1 MRLDTAINV
10 INDALFE
17 AGLINSAVSNPYT
30 STDANVVSMRYLLK
44 ALGEELVRL
53 RPWSHL
59 EKTYTFSTVN
69 GTGDYALPTD
79 FMSMSAS
86 TQWNRSTTLPL
97 AGPLSG
103 VGWQVLKSGNVLNPT
118 SYYFR
123 VYGNRLYLHPVP
135 SAAETI
141 AYEYSSAYW
150 VQPTGQTAPTAEAP
164 SASTDT
170 LWFDR
175 HLLIRGLKLKWH
187 ELKGMSTEVSRV
199 DYERALAA
207 AMGNDGA
214 RQELHL
220 APQVT
225 RRMPRL
231 PDTNWGGV

>member
-1 MRLDTAINV
+1 MRLDTALNV
-10 INDALFE
+10 INDALLE
-17 AGLINSAVSNPYT
+17 AGVVGATIANPYT
-30 STDANVVSMRYLLK
+30 STQANVVSMRYLLK

-86 TQWNRSTTLPL
+86 THWNRSTTVPL
-97 AGPLSG
+97 AGPLG
-103 VGWQVLKSGNVLNPT
+103 GPGWQVLKSASVINPT

-135 SAAETI
+135 TAAETI

-150 VQPTGQTAPTAEAP
+150 VQPTGQTTPTAEAP

-175 HLLIRGLKLKWH
+175 HLLVRGLKLKWH
-187 ELKGMSTEVSRV
+187 ELKGMSTEASRA
-199 DYERALAA
+199 DYEQSLAT

-214 RQELHL
+214 RPELQL
-220 APQVT
+220 APQPT

-231 PDTNWGGV
+231 PDTDWGVP

>member
-1 MRLDTAINV
+1 MRLDTTLNV

-17 AGLINSAVSNPYT
+17 TGVIGTAVANPYT
-30 STDANVVSMRYLLK
+30 STEVNVVSMRYLIK

-69 GTGDYALPTD
+69 GTGDYVLPTD
-79 FMSMSAS
+79 FMAMSS
-86 TQWNRSTTLPL
+86 GTQWNRTTTTPL
-97 AGPLSG
+97 AGPLG
-103 VGWQVLKSGNVLNPT
+103 GPGWQVLKSASVLNPT
-118 SYYFR
+118 SYFFR

-135 SAAETI
+135 TKVETI

-150 VQPTGQTAPTAEAP
+150 VQPSGQSTPTSEAPT
-164 SASTDT
+164 ASTDT

-175 HLLIRGLKLKWH
+175 HLLVRGLKVRWH
-187 ELKGMSTEVSRV
+187 ELKGMSTAASRE
-199 DYERALAA
+199 DYERTLAM

-214 RQELHL
+214 RPELHL
-220 APQVT
+220 APQTT

-231 PDTNWGGV
+231 PDTNWGV

>member
-1 MRLDTAINV
+1 MRLDTALNV

-17 AGLINSAVSNPYT
+17 MGLIGTAFANPFM
-30 STDANVVSMRYLLK
+30 STDANAVSMRYLLK

-86 TQWNRSTTLPL
+86 THWNRSTTVPL

-103 VGWQVLKSGNVLNPT
+103 PGWQVLKSASVLNPT
-118 SYYFR
+118 SYFFR

-135 SAAETI
+135 SSAETI

-150 VQPTGQTAPTAEAP
+150 VQPSGQSTPTAEAP
-164 SASTDT
+164 SANADT

-187 ELKGMSTEVSRV
+187 ELKGFSTDVSRV
-199 DYERALAA
+199 DYERALSAT
-207 AMGNDGA
+207 MGGDGA
-214 RQELHL
+214 RPELHL
-220 APQVT
+220 AQQAT
-225 RRMPRL
+225 RRTPRL
-231 PDTNWGGV
+231 PDTNWGV

>member
-1 MRLDTAINV
+1 VRLDTAINV

-17 AGLINSAVSNPYT
+17 AGLISTAVASPFT
-30 STDANVVSMRYLLK
+30 STEQNVVSMRYLLK

-59 EKTYTFSTVN
+59 EKTHTFSTVN

-79 FMSMSAS
+79 FMAMSQS
-86 TQWNRSTTLPL
+86 THWNRNTTTPL
-97 AGPLSG
+97 AGPLG
-103 VGWQVLKSGNVLNPT
+103 GPGWQVLKSASVLNPT
-118 SYYFR
+118 SYFFR

-150 VQPTGQTAPTAEAP
+150 VQPTGQNVPTTEAPT
-164 SASTDT
+164 ASTDT

-175 HLLIRGLKLKWH
+175 HLLVRGLRVKWD
-187 ELKGMSTEVSRV
+187 ELKGMSTAVSRE
-199 DYERALAA
+199 DYEKALSM

-214 RQELHL
+214 RPVLHL
-220 APQVT
+220 APQTT

-231 PDTNWGGV
+231 PDTDWGV